1 MSFEEELEEIDR
13 QEWLSLFDD
22 KQIMQITRVFL
33 DWLYDLPDDYIPTQQ
48 IKYLNNYMNIQPEQL
63 LRQLKVLQLQKK
75 EIDMQITEKKMVLEK
90 YYMDSIIM
98 STFSIDGVKAIRK
111 RKPEK
116 WEYSDT
122 TNRFRKDMINAIE
135 DKEQQEREEGI
146 ATKLETGFT
155 WSIR

>member
-1 MSFEEELEEIDR
+1 
-13 QEWLSLFDD
+13 
-22 KQIMQITRVFL
+22 
-33 DWLYDLPDDYIPTQQ
+33 
-48 IKYLNNYMNIQPEQL
+48 MNAQPEQL

-75 EIDMQITEKKMVLEK
+75 EIDIQITEKKMVLEK
-90 YYMDSIIM
+90 YYLEGIIM
-98 STFSIDGVKAIRK
+98 SSFSIDGVKVTRK

-146 ATKLETGFT
+146 AIKLETGYT
-155 WSIR
+155 WAMR

>member
-1 MSFEEELEEIDR
+1 
-13 QEWLSLFDD
+13 
-22 KQIMQITRVFL
+22 
-33 DWLYDLPDDYIPTQQ
+33 
-48 IKYLNNYMNIQPEQL
+48 MNAQPEQL

-98 STFSIDGVKAIRK
+98 STFSIEGIKATRR

-116 WEYSDT
+116 WEYSNS
-122 TNRFRKDMINAIE
+122 TNKFRKDMINAIE
-135 DKEQQEREEGI
+135 NKEQQEREEGI
-146 ATKLETGFT
+146 ATKIDTGFT

>member
-1 MSFEEELEEIDR
+1 
-13 QEWLSLFDD
+13 
-22 KQIMQITRVFL
+22 
-33 DWLYDLPDDYIPTQQ
+33 
-48 IKYLNNYMNIQPEQL
+48 MNIQPEQL
-63 LRQLKVLQLQKK
+63 LRQLKALQLQRK

-90 YYMDSIIM
+90 YYQESIIM
-98 STFSIDGVKAIRK
+98 SSFSIDGVKAIRK

-155 WSIR
+155 LSLIHI

>member
-1 MSFEEELEEIDR
+1 
-13 QEWLSLFDD
+13 
-22 KQIMQITRVFL
+22 
-33 DWLYDLPDDYIPTQQ
+33 
-48 IKYLNNYMNIQPEQL
+48 MNVQPEQL
-63 LRQLKVLQLQKK
+63 LRQLKTLQLQKK

-98 STFSIDGVKAIRK
+98 STFSIEGIKATRR

-116 WEYSDT
+116 WEYTNT
-122 TNRFRKDMINAIE
+122 TIKFRKDMIDAIE

>member
-1 MSFEEELEEIDR
+1 
-13 QEWLSLFDD
+13 
-22 KQIMQITRVFL
+22 
-33 DWLYDLPDDYIPTQQ
+33 
-48 IKYLNNYMNIQPEQL
+48 MNIQPEQL
-63 LRQLKVLQLQKK
+63 LRQLKVLQLEKK

-98 STFSIDGVKAIRK
+98 STFSIDVVKAIRK

>member
-1 MSFEEELEEIDR
+1 
-13 QEWLSLFDD
+13 
-22 KQIMQITRVFL
+22 
-33 DWLYDLPDDYIPTQQ
+33 
-48 IKYLNNYMNIQPEQL
+48 MNIQPEQL

-90 YYMDSIIM
+90 YYLEGIIM
-98 STFSIDGVKAIRK
+98 SSFSIDGVKAIRK

-116 WEYSDT
+116 WEYSIS
-122 TNRFRKDMINAIE
+122 TNQFRKDMINAIE

>member
-1 MSFEEELEEIDR
+1 
-13 QEWLSLFDD
+13 
-22 KQIMQITRVFL
+22 
-33 DWLYDLPDDYIPTQQ
+33 
-48 IKYLNNYMNIQPEQL
+48 MNTQPEQL

-98 STFSIDGVKAIRK
+98 STFSIIGVKAIRK

-146 ATKLETGFT
+146 ATKVETGFT

>member
-1 MSFEEELEEIDR
+1 
-13 QEWLSLFDD
+13 
-22 KQIMQITRVFL
+22 
-33 DWLYDLPDDYIPTQQ
+33 
-48 IKYLNNYMNIQPEQL
+48 MNTQPEQL
-63 LRQLKVLQLQKK
+63 LRQLRLLQLQKK

-90 YYMDSIIM
+90 YYHESIIM
-98 STFSIDGVKAIRK
+98 STFSIEGVKATRK

-116 WEYSDT
+116 WQYSDT

-146 ATKLETGFT
+146 ATKVETGFT

>member
-1 MSFEEELEEIDR
+1 
-13 QEWLSLFDD
+13 
-22 KQIMQITRVFL
+22 
-33 DWLYDLPDDYIPTQQ
+33 
-48 IKYLNNYMNIQPEQL
+48 MNTQPEQL

-90 YYMDSIIM
+90 YYQESIIM
-98 STFSIDGVKAIRK
+98 SSFSIEGVKATRK

-122 TNRFRKDMINAIE
+122 TNKFRKDMINAIE

>member
-1 MSFEEELEEIDR
+1 
-13 QEWLSLFDD
+13 
-22 KQIMQITRVFL
+22 
-33 DWLYDLPDDYIPTQQ
+33 
-48 IKYLNNYMNIQPEQL
+48 MNIQPEQL

-98 STFSIDGVKAIRK
+98 STFSIDGVKVTRK

-116 WEYSDT
+116 WEYSIS
-122 TNRFRKDMINAIE
+122 TNQFRKDMINAIE

-146 ATKLETGFT
+146 AIKLETGYT
-155 WSIR
+155 WSVR

>member
-1 MSFEEELEEIDR
+1 
-13 QEWLSLFDD
+13 
-22 KQIMQITRVFL
+22 
-33 DWLYDLPDDYIPTQQ
+33 
-48 IKYLNNYMNIQPEQL
+48 MNIQPEQL

-75 EIDMQITEKKMVLEK
+75 EIDMQIIEKKMVLEK

-98 STFSIDGVKAIRK
+98 SSFSIEGIKATRK

>member
-1 MSFEEELEEIDR
+1 
-13 QEWLSLFDD
+13 
-22 KQIMQITRVFL
+22 
-33 DWLYDLPDDYIPTQQ
+33 
-48 IKYLNNYMNIQPEQL
+48 MNVQPEQL

-90 YYMDSIIM
+90 YYHESIIM
-98 STFSIDGVKAIRK
+98 STFSIDGVKATRK

-116 WEYSDT
+116 WEYSNT
-122 TNRFRKDMINAIE
+122 TNQFRKDMINAIE

>member
-1 MSFEEELEEIDR
+1 
-13 QEWLSLFDD
+13 
-22 KQIMQITRVFL
+22 
-33 DWLYDLPDDYIPTQQ
+33 
-48 IKYLNNYMNIQPEQL
+48 MNAQPEQL

-98 STFSIDGVKAIRK
+98 STFSIEGVKATRK

-116 WEYSDT
+116 WEYSKT
-122 TNRFRKDMINAIE
+122 TNQFRKDMLNAIE